1 MLPAHHKKIQMKLS
15 VIIPYWNPDG
25 NAQTD
30 TLLLRAVR
38 SAKDS
43 NPHEIIVVNDGSP
56 SDPDLSSFPEV
67 RYIRREHGM
76 LGATRNTGIEAATG
90 DVLTFLDADDYYYPG
105 TLKPCLDAMETS
117 GADLLGFGHSITAK
131 AESIDSVKTC
141 CGPSFSDPVTGDEFM
156 RSNNLFGSACQYL
169 ISKELIDR
177 HNLRF
182 KENVYIED
190 EEFTPRLLF
199 FSQKF
204 IRTDYPVYAYYVHS
218 GTIIT
223 TQTQEMTDLKAK
235 HMTGAIESLLSFR
248 NDHTAEPH
256 AGLDRKIKTLA
267 VDHLRRTL
275 RRPDWRPAIKVQIQE
290 LGRLGLYPIDAGSLP
305 LKFRLFG
312 LFSRCRLGR
321 FILHLTESLY
331 K

>member
-1 MLPAHHKKIQMKLS
+1 MKLS

-30 TLLLRAVR
+30 ALLTRAVR
-38 SAKDS
+38 SARDS
-43 NPHEIIVVNDGSP
+43 QPFEIIVVNDGSP
-56 SDPDLSSFPEV
+56 SDPDLTSFPEIK
-67 RYIRREHGM
+67 YLRREHGM

-90 DVLTFLDADDYYYPG
+90 DAISFLDADDYYYPG
-105 TLKPCLDAMETS
+105 ALKPCLEAMEST
-117 GADLLGFGHSITAK
+117 GADLLGFGHSITAN
-131 AESIDSVKTC
+131 ADSIDSVKTC

-169 ISKELIDR
+169 ISRKLIED
-177 HNLRF
+177 NALRF
-182 KENVYIED
+182 KEGVYIED

-199 FSQKF
+199 FSKKF

-223 TQTQEMTDLKAK
+223 TQTQQMTDLKAK
-235 HMTGAIESLLSFR
+235 HMIGAIESLQTFR
-248 NDHTAEPH
+248 NEHSAEPH
-256 AGLDRKIKTLA
+256 QGLDRKIKTLA
-267 VDHLRRTL
+267 IDHLRRTL
-275 RRPDWRPAIKVQIQE
+275 RRKDWRAAMPAQIQE
-290 LGRLGLYPIDAGSLP
+290 LQRLGLFPVPTIGLP
-305 LKFRLFG
+305 FKFRLFG

-321 FILHLTESLY
+321 YLLHLTESIY

>member
-1 MLPAHHKKIQMKLS
+1 MKLS
-15 VIIPYWNPDG
+15 VIIPYWNPDS

-30 TLLLRAVR
+30 ALLMRAVR
-38 SAKDS
+38 SAQDS
-43 NPHEIIVVNDGSP
+43 RPYEIIVVNDGSP
-56 SDPDLSSFPEV
+56 SDPDLSSFTEV
-67 RYIRREHGM
+67 RYLRREHGM

-90 DVLTFLDADDYYYPG
+90 DAISFLDADDYYYPG
-105 TLKPCLDAMETS
+105 ALKPCLEAMESTC
-117 GADLLGFGHSITAK
+117 ADLLGFGHSITAN
-131 AESIDSVKTC
+131 ADSIDSVKTC

-169 ISKELIDR
+169 ISRKLIED
-177 HNLRF
+177 NALRF
-182 KENVYIED
+182 KEGVYIED

-199 FSQKF
+199 YSKKF

-235 HMTGAIESLLSFR
+235 HMIGAIESLQTFCNEHS
-248 NDHTAEPH
+248 AEPH
-256 AGLDRKIKTLA
+256 QGLDRKLKTLA
-267 VDHLRRTL
+267 IDHLRRTL
-275 RRPDWRPAIKVQIQE
+275 RRKDWRAAMPAQIQE
-290 LGRLGLYPIDAGSLP
+290 LQRLGLFPVPTIGLP
-305 LKFRLFG
+305 FKFRLFG

-321 FILHLTESLY
+321 YLLHLTESIY